1 METPEDKIEEWRK
14 FIKKEK
20 EVNMLEGIKM
30 DLQEELNFI
39 EEWRRSYED
48 LIEQVEEKIEKV
60 KQNGG
65 LKRGN
70 DI

>member
-1 METPEDKIEEWRK
+1 METPEDKIEEWKK

-20 EVNMLEGIKM
+20 ELDMLEVIKI

-39 EEWRRSYED
+39 EEWKSSYED

-60 KQNGG
+60 KQKGG
-65 LKRGN
+65 LN
-70 DI
+70 SSQP